1 MRSRIA
7 LTLIALAL
15 AACARGPSA
24 EPVSAAAPAAAA
36 TPDSTAAAAVG
47 AASPASPPPNAPVSA
62 GDLTAAATTQQE
74 SVDRGASSDSSATS
88 LERVAALPSQ
98 AQLPAGRWVAG
109 QNYLVLSPAQPT
121 DAAPGKVQVIEVFW
135 YGCPHCYALDPF
147 LQSWLQSKPGYIDFV
162 RVPIMWSEI
171 YQTHARLFYTLQA
184 LGKLD
189 ELHTQVFDEIHQRND
204 PLFVQGNPQATLA
217 EQVKFATAH
226 GISATDF
233 SNAYNSFGVQTELQ
247 KADGLDRQYRVDS
260 VPTIVINGKYVTDV
274 GRAGGEQQLIQLI
287 NDLAASEKHAAG

>member
-1 MRSRIA
+1 MRHRLA
-7 LTLIALAL
+7 LVLVALGL
-15 AACARGPSA
+15 AACARESSA
-24 EPVSAAAPAAAA
+24 PPVSSASPPATTAPASTPADATPAAAPASAPA
-36 TPDSTAAAAVG
+36 TP
-47 AASPASPPPNAPVSA
+47 
-62 GDLTAAATTQQE
+62 GDLTAAATTGQE
-74 SVDRGASSDSSATS
+74 SVDRNAASDSGSTS
-88 LERVAALPSQ
+88 LEQVASLPSQ

-109 QNYLVLSPAQPT
+109 KNYLVLSPAQPT

-147 LQSWLQSKPGYIDFV
+147 LQSWLQSKPGYVDFV
-162 RVPIMWSEI
+162 RVPIMWAPI
-171 YQTHARLFYTLQA
+171 YQATARLFYTLQA

-204 PLFVQGNPQATLA
+204 PLYVQGDANATLA

-226 GISATDF
+226 GISASDYT
-233 SNAYNSFGVQTELQ
+233 NAYNSFGVQSQLQ
-247 KADGLDRQYRVDS
+247 KADELDRRYRVDS

-287 NDLAASEKHAAG
+287 NDLTASEKRPAG